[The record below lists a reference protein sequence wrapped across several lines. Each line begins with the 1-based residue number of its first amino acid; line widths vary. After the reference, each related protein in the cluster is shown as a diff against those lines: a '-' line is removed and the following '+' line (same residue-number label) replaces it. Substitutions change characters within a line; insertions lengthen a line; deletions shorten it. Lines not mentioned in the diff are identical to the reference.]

1 MQALST
7 VNLPLSTTLI
17 TSPQKSGYAVHS
29 VSVNSMKSFI
39 SFFISYLTQQ
49 LFNKKLF
56 SFHEFVD
63 FLLFMLL
70 LIFSFN
76 LWWSD
81 RMQGQKLYFELNS
94 WTLLNFRSWQSLNF
108 QEFLHAIYI
117 VLLIEV
123 LHFIFE
129 NVECFF

>member
-17 TSPQKSGYAVHS
+17 TSQKSGYAVHS

-94 WTLLNFRSWQSLNF
+94 WTLLNFTSWQSLNF